1 MLVDAE
7 AYPLKAADKEKQF
20 KFNLKASLAKSR
32 SEGGVFAGLSFY
44 MAAKHADFAA
54 MIKANGG
61 ALLAREPKG
70 AAGGD
75 GGVYV
80 VAVTDNDKKKK
91 TAGTVPLV
99 AIEFIMTGILRQTLP
114 SGKDHQGAAFV
125 ISGGAGASGGGR
137 ASRR

>member
-1 MLVDAE
+1 ME
-7 AYPLKAADKEKQF
+7 AADKEKQF

-61 ALLAREPKG
+61 ALLAREP
-70 AAGGD
+70 GGD

-99 AIEFIMTGILRQTLP
+99 AID
-114 SGKDHQGAAFV
+114 S
-125 ISGGAGASGGGR
+125 S
-137 ASRR
+137 